1 MKSMQK
7 GFTLIELMIVVAIIG
22 ILVAVSYPSYRQ
34 HVRKTNR
41 TTDAHAALMRAAELQ
56 ERFYLQNNTYA
67 PNAATL
73 GIPTTTE
80 HGLYNISVV
89 GDASTF
95 TVTATAIA
103 GQVDDAN
110 CLTMS
115 LNQAG
120 QKTKT
125 PVNSIGC
132 W

>member
-41 TTDAHAALMRAAELQ
+41 SEAQGALLRIADLQ
-56 ERFYLQNNTYA
+56 ERFYLQNNNYA
-67 PNAATL
+67 PNAAAL
-73 GIPTTTE
+73 GIVNTTTE
-80 HGLYNISVV
+80 NGLYNITVV
-89 GDASTF
+89 GGPATF
-95 TVTATAIA
+95 TATATAIGGA
-103 GQVDDAN
+103 ADDAN

-120 QKTKT
+120 QKTQT
-125 PVNSIGC
+125 PVSTINC